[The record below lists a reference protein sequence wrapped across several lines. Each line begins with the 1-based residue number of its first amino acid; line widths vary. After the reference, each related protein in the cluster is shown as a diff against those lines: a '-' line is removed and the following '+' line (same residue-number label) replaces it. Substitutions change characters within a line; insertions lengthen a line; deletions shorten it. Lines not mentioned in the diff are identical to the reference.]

1 MNYELMKSGFWSV
14 VKREC
19 LILTSRPLY
28 LFTALVF
35 PLFALFFMTTIFGNG
50 LIDEIPVAIVDED
63 DSRMSRNITRLCSA
77 VPEIRVTQVLPNT
90 AEARDAL
97 LSKKIYGY
105 LIIPNDFES
114 DVKANRN
121 TSLTLCYHYAFL
133 SAGSEV
139 MQGFLNALRIIAV
152 SPLEQT
158 TDFLGINDETLET
171 IASPISIS
179 AHPLYN
185 PALNYT
191 TYLTFPYF
199 WVLFQI
205 LILLNIAYSFG
216 NEFKNENIRNCLS
229 AGNGKFINVVLG
241 KLFPYVII
249 FSIVAIFA
257 NVIMFEILGFDL
269 SSSIYEII
277 VVCILFI
284 CATCSISLFIFSLYP
299 NLPIIISFISMFG
312 SLGATFA
319 GVTFPVNAMY
329 PFFEKLSRF
338 FPIRHFV
345 VITDYLR
352 YESHSFI
359 YYWNHL
365 LILISFNILIVFAL
379 LLLKR
384 KYFQFGVIGA
394 RACRRHESS
403 LRQAQ

>member
-1 MNYELMKSGFWSV
+1 MKTGFWSV

-28 LFTALVF
+28 LFTALIF
-35 PLFALFFMTTIFGNG
+35 PLFALFFMTTIFGDG
-50 LIDEIPVAIVDED
+50 MIDELPVAIVDED
-63 DSRMSRNITRLCSA
+63 DSHLSRNIINLCSA
-77 VPEIRVTQVLPNT
+77 VPEIRVTQVVPNT

-97 LSKKIYGY
+97 LSKEIYGY

-114 DVKANRN
+114 DVNANKN

-133 SAGSEV
+133 SVGSEV
-139 MQGFLNALRIIAV
+139 LQGFLNVLRIIAV
-152 SPLEQT
+152 TPLQQSI
-158 TDFLGINDETLET
+158 DFLGIDEDELEN

-179 AHPLYN
+179 ARPLYN

-191 TYLTFPYF
+191 SYLTFPYY

-216 NEFKNENIRNCLS
+216 NEFKTKGIRDCLKK
-229 AGNGKFINVVLG
+229 GKGKFINVVLG
-241 KLFPYVII
+241 KMFPYIII
-249 FSIVAIFA
+249 FSIIAVFA
-257 NVIMFEILGFDL
+257 NVIIFKVLGLSL

-277 VVCILFI
+277 IVCVLFI
-284 CATCSISLFIFSLYP
+284 CATCSVSLFIFSLYP

-329 PFFEKLSRF
+329 PVFEKMSYF

-352 YESHSFI
+352 YESHTFI
-359 YYWNHL
+359 YYWSHL
-365 LILISFNILIVFAL
+365 LILISFNILIVIAL

-384 KYFQFGVIGA
+384 KYFKLGV
-394 RACRRHESS
+394 RN
-403 LRQAQ
+403 

>member
-1 MNYELMKSGFWSV
+1 MKTGFWSV

-28 LFTALVF
+28 LFTALIF
-35 PLFALFFMTTIFGNG
+35 PLFALFFMTTIFGDG
-50 LIDEIPVAIVDED
+50 MIDELPVAIVDED
-63 DSRMSRNITRLCSA
+63 DSHLSRNIINLCSA
-77 VPEIRVTQVLPNT
+77 VPEIRVTQVVPNT

-97 LSKKIYGY
+97 LSKEIYGY

-114 DVKANRN
+114 DVNANKN

-133 SAGSEV
+133 SVGSEV
-139 MQGFLNALRIIAV
+139 LQGFLNVLRIIAV
-152 SPLEQT
+152 TPLQQSI
-158 TDFLGINDETLET
+158 DFLGIDEDELEN

-179 AHPLYN
+179 ARPLYN

-191 TYLTFPYF
+191 SYLTFPYY

-216 NEFKNENIRNCLS
+216 NELKNKGIRDCIKK
-229 AGNGKFINVVLG
+229 GKGKFINVVLG
-241 KLFPYVII
+241 KMFPYIII
-249 FSIVAIFA
+249 FSIIAVFA
-257 NVIMFEILGFDL
+257 NVVIFKVLGLNL

-277 VVCILFI
+277 IVCVLFI
-284 CATCSISLFIFSLYP
+284 CATCSVSLFIFSLYP

-329 PFFEKLSRF
+329 PIFEKMSYF

-352 YESHSFI
+352 YENHTFI
-359 YYWNHL
+359 YYWSHL
-365 LILISFNILIVFAL
+365 LILISFNILTVIAL

-384 KYFQFGVIGA
+384 KYFKLGVMN
-394 RACRRHESS
+394 
-403 LRQAQ
+403 

>member
-1 MNYELMKSGFWSV
+1 MNYELMNSGFWSV

-28 LFTALVF
+28 LFTALIF

-50 LIDEIPVAIVDED
+50 MIDELPVAIVDED
-63 DSRMSRNITRLCSA
+63 DSRMSRNIINLCSA
-77 VPEIRVTQVLPNT
+77 APEIRVTQVVANT

-97 LSKKIYGY
+97 LSKDIYGY

-114 DVKANRN
+114 DVNANKN

-133 SAGSEV
+133 SVGSEV
-139 MQGFLNALRIIAV
+139 LQGFLNVLRIIAV
-152 SPLEQT
+152 TPLQQSI
-158 TDFLGINDETLET
+158 DFLGIDEDELEN

-179 AHPLYN
+179 ARPLYN

-191 TYLTFPYF
+191 SYLTFPYY

-216 NEFKNENIRNCLS
+216 NEFKVKGMRDCLTL
-229 AGNGKFINVVLG
+229 GKGRFINVVLG
-241 KLFPYVII
+241 KMFPYIII
-249 FSIVAIFA
+249 FSIIAIFA
-257 NVIMFEILGFDL
+257 NVIMFKVLGLDL
-269 SSSIYEII
+269 SSSIYEMIL
-277 VVCILFI
+277 VCVLFI
-284 CATCSISLFIFSLYP
+284 CATCSVSLFIFSLYP

-319 GVTFPVNAMY
+319 GVTFPVSAMY
-329 PFFEKLSRF
+329 PVFEKMSYF

-345 VITDYLR
+345 VVTDYLR

-365 LILISFNILIVFAL
+365 LILISFNILIVFAT

-384 KYFQFGVIGA
+384 KYKATSYG
-394 RACRRHESS
+394 H
-403 LRQAQ
+403 

>member
-1 MNYELMKSGFWSV
+1 MKTGFWSV

-28 LFTALVF
+28 LFTALIF
-35 PLFALFFMTTIFGNG
+35 PLFALFFMTTIFGDG
-50 LIDEIPVAIVDED
+50 MIDELPVAIVDED
-63 DSRMSRNITRLCSA
+63 DSHLSRNIINLCSA
-77 VPEIRVTQVLPNT
+77 VPEIRVTQVVPNT

-97 LSKKIYGY
+97 LSKEIYGY

-114 DVKANRN
+114 DVNANKN

-133 SAGSEV
+133 SVGSEV
-139 MQGFLNALRIIAV
+139 LQGFLNVLRIIAV
-152 SPLEQT
+152 TPLQQSI
-158 TDFLGINDETLET
+158 DFLGIDDDELEN

-179 AHPLYN
+179 ARPLYN

-191 TYLTFPYF
+191 SYLTFPYY

-216 NEFKNENIRNCLS
+216 NEFKTKGIRDCLKK
-229 AGNGKFINVVLG
+229 GKGKFINVVLG
-241 KLFPYVII
+241 KMFPYIII
-249 FSIVAIFA
+249 FSIIAVFA
-257 NVIMFEILGFDL
+257 NVIIFKVLGLSL

-277 VVCILFI
+277 IVCVLFI
-284 CATCSISLFIFSLYP
+284 CATCSVSLFIFSLYP

-329 PFFEKLSRF
+329 PIFEKMSYF

-352 YESHSFI
+352 YESHTFI
-359 YYWNHL
+359 YYWSHL
-365 LILISFNILIVFAL
+365 LILISFNILIVIAL

-384 KYFQFGVIGA
+384 KYFKLGV
-394 RACRRHESS
+394 RN
-403 LRQAQ
+403 

>member
-1 MNYELMKSGFWSV
+1 MKSGFWSV

-384 KYFQFGVIGA
+384 KYFQFGVIVA
-394 RACRRHESS
+394 
-403 LRQAQ
+403 

>member
-1 MNYELMKSGFWSV
+1 MKEENHHSGYWAV

-19 LILTSRPLY
+19 LVLTSRPLY
-28 LFTALVF
+28 LFTALIF

-50 LIDEIPVAIVDED
+50 MIDKLPVAIVDED
-63 DSRMSRNITRLCSA
+63 DSYMSRNITRLCSA
-77 VPEIRVTQVLPNT
+77 VPEIRVTQVVSNT

-97 LSKKIYGY
+97 LSKEIYGY

-121 TSLTLCYHYAFL
+121 TNLTLCYHYAFL
-133 SAGSEV
+133 SVGSEV
-139 MQGFLNALRIIAV
+139 LQGFLNVLRTIAIE
-152 SPLEQT
+152 PLQQSA
-158 TDFLGINDETLET
+158 DFLGIDNETLEN

-185 PALNYT
+185 PSLNYT
-191 TYLTFPYF
+191 SYLTFPYY

-216 NEFKNENIRNCLS
+216 NEFKSGGIRECL
-229 AGNGKFINVVLG
+229 AKANGKFINVVLG
-241 KLFPYVII
+241 KMFPYII
-249 FSIVAIFA
+249 TFSIIAIFA
-257 NVIMFEILGFDL
+257 NVLMFDVLDFNL
-269 SSSIYEII
+269 NSNVFSII
-277 VVCILFI
+277 VACILFI
-284 CATCSISLFIFSLYP
+284 LATCSISLFIFSIYP

-329 PFFEKLSRF
+329 PFFEKLSCF

-345 VITDYLR
+345 VMTDYLR
-352 YESHSFI
+352 YESHAFI
-359 YYWNHL
+359 YYWDHL
-365 LILISFNILIVFAL
+365 LILISFNILIIFAT

-384 KYFQFGVIGA
+384 KYLKFGMK
-394 RACRRHESS
+394 S
-403 LRQAQ
+403 

>member
-1 MNYELMKSGFWSV
+1 MKTGFWSV

-28 LFTALVF
+28 LFTALIF
-35 PLFALFFMTTIFGNG
+35 PLFALFFMTTIFGDG
-50 LIDEIPVAIVDED
+50 MIDELPVAIVDED
-63 DSRMSRNITRLCSA
+63 DSHLSRNIINLCSA
-77 VPEIRVTQVLPNT
+77 VPEIRVTQVVPNT

-97 LSKKIYGY
+97 LSKEIYGY

-114 DVKANRN
+114 DVNANKN

-133 SAGSEV
+133 SVGSEV
-139 MQGFLNALRIIAV
+139 LQGFLNVLRIIAV
-152 SPLEQT
+152 TPLQQSI
-158 TDFLGINDETLET
+158 DFLGIDEDELEN

-179 AHPLYN
+179 ARPLYN

-191 TYLTFPYF
+191 SYLTFPYY

-216 NEFKNENIRNCLS
+216 NEFKTKGIRDCLKK
-229 AGNGKFINVVLG
+229 GKGKFINVVLG
-241 KLFPYVII
+241 KMFPYIII
-249 FSIVAIFA
+249 FSIIAVFA
-257 NVIMFEILGFDL
+257 NVLIFKVLGLSL

-277 VVCILFI
+277 IVCVLFI
-284 CATCSISLFIFSLYP
+284 CATCSVSLFIFSLYP

-329 PFFEKLSRF
+329 PIFEKMSYF

-352 YESHSFI
+352 YESHTFI
-359 YYWNHL
+359 YYWSHL
-365 LILISFNILIVFAL
+365 LILISFNILTVIAL

-384 KYFQFGVIGA
+384 KYFKLGV
-394 RACRRHESS
+394 RN
-403 LRQAQ
+403 

>member
-1 MNYELMKSGFWSV
+1 MKTGFWSV

-28 LFTALVF
+28 LFTALIF
-35 PLFALFFMTTIFGNG
+35 PLFALFFMTTIFGDG
-50 LIDEIPVAIVDED
+50 MIDELPVAIVDED
-63 DSRMSRNITRLCSA
+63 DSHLSRNIINLCSA
-77 VPEIRVTQVLPNT
+77 VPEIRVTQVVPNT

-97 LSKKIYGY
+97 LSKEIYGY

-114 DVKANRN
+114 DVNANKN

-133 SAGSEV
+133 SVGSEV
-139 MQGFLNALRIIAV
+139 LQGFLNVLRIIAV
-152 SPLEQT
+152 TPLQQSI
-158 TDFLGINDETLET
+158 DFLGIDEDELEN

-179 AHPLYN
+179 ARPLYN

-191 TYLTFPYF
+191 SYLTFPYY

-216 NEFKNENIRNCLS
+216 NEFKTKGIRDCLKK
-229 AGNGKFINVVLG
+229 GKGKFINVVLG
-241 KLFPYVII
+241 KMFPYIII
-249 FSIVAIFA
+249 FSIIAVFA
-257 NVIMFEILGFDL
+257 NVIIFKVLGLSL

-277 VVCILFI
+277 IVCVLFI
-284 CATCSISLFIFSLYP
+284 CATCSVSLFIFSLYP

-329 PFFEKLSRF
+329 PIFEKMSYF

-352 YESHSFI
+352 YESHTFI
-359 YYWNHL
+359 YYWSHL
-365 LILISFNILIVFAL
+365 LILISFNILTVIAL

-384 KYFQFGVIGA
+384 KYFKLGM
-394 RACRRHESS
+394 RN
-403 LRQAQ
+403 

>member
-1 MNYELMKSGFWSV
+1 MKTGFWSV

-28 LFTALVF
+28 LFTALIF
-35 PLFALFFMTTIFGNG
+35 PLFALFFMTTIFGDG
-50 LIDEIPVAIVDED
+50 MIDELPVAIVDED
-63 DSRMSRNITRLCSA
+63 DSHLSRNIINLCSA
-77 VPEIRVTQVLPNT
+77 VPEIRVTQVVPNT
-90 AEARDAL
+90 TEARDAL
-97 LSKKIYGY
+97 LSKEIYGY

-114 DVKANRN
+114 DVNANKN

-133 SAGSEV
+133 SVGSEV
-139 MQGFLNALRIIAV
+139 LQGFLNVLRIIAV
-152 SPLEQT
+152 TPLQQSI
-158 TDFLGINDETLET
+158 DFLGIDEDELEN

-179 AHPLYN
+179 ARPLYN

-191 TYLTFPYF
+191 SYLTFPYY

-216 NEFKNENIRNCLS
+216 NEFKTKGIRDCLKK
-229 AGNGKFINVVLG
+229 GKGKFINVVLG
-241 KLFPYVII
+241 KMFPYIII
-249 FSIVAIFA
+249 FSIIAVFA
-257 NVIMFEILGFDL
+257 NVIIFKVLGLSL

-277 VVCILFI
+277 IVCVLFI
-284 CATCSISLFIFSLYP
+284 CATCSVSLFIFSLYP

-329 PFFEKLSRF
+329 PVFEKMSYF

-352 YESHSFI
+352 YESHTFI
-359 YYWNHL
+359 YYWSHL
-365 LILISFNILIVFAL
+365 LILISFNILIVIAL

-384 KYFQFGVIGA
+384 KYFKLGV
-394 RACRRHESS
+394 RN
-403 LRQAQ
+403 

>member
-1 MNYELMKSGFWSV
+1 MKTGFWSV

-28 LFTALVF
+28 LFTALIF
-35 PLFALFFMTTIFGNG
+35 PLFALFFMTTIFGDG
-50 LIDEIPVAIVDED
+50 MIDELPVAIVDED
-63 DSRMSRNITRLCSA
+63 DSHLSRNIINLCSA
-77 VPEIRVTQVLPNT
+77 VPEIRVTQVVPNT

-97 LSKKIYGY
+97 LSKEIYGY

-114 DVKANRN
+114 DVNANKN

-133 SAGSEV
+133 SVGSEV
-139 MQGFLNALRIIAV
+139 LQGFLNVLRIIAV
-152 SPLEQT
+152 TPLQQSI
-158 TDFLGINDETLET
+158 DFLGIDEDELEN

-179 AHPLYN
+179 ARPLYN

-191 TYLTFPYF
+191 SYLTFPYY

-216 NEFKNENIRNCLS
+216 NEFKTKGIRDCLKK
-229 AGNGKFINVVLG
+229 GKGKFINVVLG
-241 KLFPYVII
+241 KMFPYIII
-249 FSIVAIFA
+249 FSIIAVFA
-257 NVIMFEILGFDL
+257 NVIIFKVLGLSL

-277 VVCILFI
+277 IVCVLFI
-284 CATCSISLFIFSLYP
+284 CATCSVSLFIFSLYP

-329 PFFEKLSRF
+329 PIFEKMSYF

-352 YESHSFI
+352 YESHTFI
-359 YYWNHL
+359 YYWSHL
-365 LILISFNILIVFAL
+365 LILISFNILTVIAL

-384 KYFQFGVIGA
+384 KYFKLGV
-394 RACRRHESS
+394 RN
-403 LRQAQ
+403 

>member
-1 MNYELMKSGFWSV
+1 MKGGFWSV

-28 LFTALVF
+28 LFTALIF
-35 PLFALFFMTTIFGNG
+35 PLFALFFMTTIFGDG
-50 LIDEIPVAIVDED
+50 MIDELPVAIVDED
-63 DSRMSRNITRLCSA
+63 DSRMSRNIINLCSA
-77 VPEIRVTQVLPNT
+77 VPEIRVTQVVPNT

-97 LSKKIYGY
+97 LSKEIYGY

-114 DVKANRN
+114 DVNANKN

-133 SAGSEV
+133 SVGSEV
-139 MQGFLNALRIIAV
+139 LQGFLNVLRIIAV
-152 SPLEQT
+152 TPLQQSI
-158 TDFLGINDETLET
+158 DFLGIDEDELEN

-179 AHPLYN
+179 ARPLYN

-191 TYLTFPYF
+191 SYLTFPYY

-216 NEFKNENIRNCLS
+216 NEFKTKGIRDCIKK
-229 AGNGKFINVVLG
+229 GKGKFINVVLG
-241 KLFPYVII
+241 KMFPYIII
-249 FSIVAIFA
+249 FSIIAVFA
-257 NVIMFEILGFDL
+257 NVVIFKVLGLSL

-277 VVCILFI
+277 IVCVLFI
-284 CATCSISLFIFSLYP
+284 CATCSVSLFIFSLYP

-319 GVTFPVNAMY
+319 SVTFPVNAMY
-329 PFFEKLSRF
+329 PIFEKMSYF

-352 YESHSFI
+352 YESHTFI
-359 YYWNHL
+359 YYWSHL
-365 LILISFNILIVFAL
+365 LILISFNILTVIAL

-384 KYFQFGVIGA
+384 KYFKLGV
-394 RACRRHESS
+394 RN
-403 LRQAQ
+403 

>member
-1 MNYELMKSGFWSV
+1 MNYEFMKGGFWNV

-19 LILTSRPLY
+19 LVLTSRPLY
-28 LFTALVF
+28 LFTALIF
-35 PLFALFFMTTIFGNG
+35 PLFALFFMTTIFGDGMINE
-50 LIDEIPVAIVDED
+50 LPVAIVDED

-97 LSKKIYGY
+97 LSKEIYGY
-105 LIIPNDFES
+105 LIIPNDFEA
-114 DVKANRN
+114 DVNANRN

-133 SAGSEV
+133 SVGSEV
-139 MQGFLNALRIIAV
+139 LQGFLKVLRIIAV
-152 SPLEQT
+152 EPLQQSV
-158 TDFLGINDETLET
+158 DFLGIDEATLEN

-185 PALNYT
+185 PSLNYT
-191 TYLTFPYF
+191 AYLSFPYF

-216 NEFKNENIRNCLS
+216 TDFKSGKIRECLK
-229 AGNGKFINVVLG
+229 AGNGRFINVILG
-241 KLFPYVII
+241 KMFPFVIT
-249 FSIVAIFA
+249 FSIIAIFA
-257 NVIMFEILGFDL
+257 NVLMFNVLDFQL
-269 SSSIYEII
+269 SSNIFSIIA
-277 VVCILFI
+277 VCVLFI
-284 CATCSISLFIFSLYP
+284 LATCSIALFLFSIYP

-329 PFFEKLSRF
+329 PFFEKLSYF

-345 VITDYLR
+345 VMTDYLR
-352 YESHSFI
+352 YESHAFI
-359 YYWNHL
+359 YYWEHL
-365 LILISFNILIVFAL
+365 LILMSFNILIVFAT

-384 KYFQFGVIGA
+384 KYFQSGV
-394 RACRRHESS
+394 RSE
-403 LRQAQ
+403 

>member
-1 MNYELMKSGFWSV
+1 
-14 VKREC
+14 
-19 LILTSRPLY
+19 
-28 LFTALVF
+28 
-35 PLFALFFMTTIFGNG
+35 MTTIFGDG
-50 LIDEIPVAIVDED
+50 MIDELPVAIVDED
-63 DSRMSRNITRLCSA
+63 DSHLSRNIINLCSA
-77 VPEIRVTQVLPNT
+77 VPEIRVTQVVPNT

-97 LSKKIYGY
+97 LSKEIYGY

-114 DVKANRN
+114 DVNANKN

-133 SAGSEV
+133 SVGSEV
-139 MQGFLNALRIIAV
+139 LQGFLNVLRIIAV
-152 SPLEQT
+152 TPLQQSI
-158 TDFLGINDETLET
+158 DFLGIDEDELEN

-179 AHPLYN
+179 ARPLYN

-191 TYLTFPYF
+191 SYLTFPYY

-216 NEFKNENIRNCLS
+216 NEFKTKGIRDCLKK
-229 AGNGKFINVVLG
+229 GKGKFINVVLG
-241 KLFPYVII
+241 KMFPYIII
-249 FSIVAIFA
+249 FSIIAVFA
-257 NVIMFEILGFDL
+257 NVIIFKVLGLSL

-277 VVCILFI
+277 IVCVLFI
-284 CATCSISLFIFSLYP
+284 CATCSVSLFIFSLYP

-329 PFFEKLSRF
+329 PIFEKMSYF

-352 YESHSFI
+352 YESHTFI
-359 YYWNHL
+359 YYWSHL
-365 LILISFNILIVFAL
+365 LILISFNILIVIAL

-384 KYFQFGVIGA
+384 KYFKLGM
-394 RACRRHESS
+394 RS
-403 LRQAQ
+403 

>member
-1 MNYELMKSGFWSV
+1 MKTGFWSV

-28 LFTALVF
+28 LFTALIF
-35 PLFALFFMTTIFGNG
+35 PLFALFFMTTIFGDG
-50 LIDEIPVAIVDED
+50 MIDELPVAIVDED
-63 DSRMSRNITRLCSA
+63 DSRMSRNIINLCSA
-77 VPEIRVTQVLPNT
+77 VPEIRVTQVVPNT

-97 LSKKIYGY
+97 LSKEIYGY

-114 DVKANRN
+114 DVNANKN

-133 SAGSEV
+133 SVGSEV
-139 MQGFLNALRIIAV
+139 LQGFLNVLRIIAV
-152 SPLEQT
+152 TPLQQSI
-158 TDFLGINDETLET
+158 DFLGIDEDELEN

-179 AHPLYN
+179 ARPLYN
-185 PALNYT
+185 SALNYT
-191 TYLTFPYF
+191 SYLTFPYY

-216 NEFKNENIRNCLS
+216 NEFKTKSIRDCLKK
-229 AGNGKFINVVLG
+229 GKGKFINVVLG
-241 KLFPYVII
+241 KMFPYIII
-249 FSIVAIFA
+249 FSIIAVFA
-257 NVIMFEILGFDL
+257 NVIIFKVLGLSL

-277 VVCILFI
+277 IVCVLFI
-284 CATCSISLFIFSLYP
+284 CATCSVSLFIFSLYP

-329 PFFEKLSRF
+329 PVFEKMSYF

-352 YESHSFI
+352 YESHTFI
-359 YYWNHL
+359 YYWSHL
-365 LILISFNILIVFAL
+365 LILISFNILIVIAL

-384 KYFQFGVIGA
+384 KYFKLGV
-394 RACRRHESS
+394 RN
-403 LRQAQ
+403 